1 MPALT
6 LDELQARLGGTLRG
20 DGGISLRGGASLES
34 AGGDQLA
41 FLVSAKHLAQAR
53 TSRAGALI
61 IPDSL
66 TENLPQPCLAVSNPH
81 AAFARALGML
91 HVEPGLPPGRHAS
104 AVIAGDARVHP
115 EARIGPHVV
124 IGAAASIGARS
135 VLHAGCSVGA
145 GARIGDDCL
154 LHPRVTVQHGCV
166 VGHRAVLHAG
176 CVIGSDGFGL
186 AWQADDSGGRW
197 LKVPQI
203 GRVLLGDDVEVGA
216 NTCIDRG
223 ALDDTVIE
231 DGVKLDNL
239 IHIAHNCR
247 VGRHTAMA
255 ACVGIAGSTRIGAYC
270 QISGAAMI
278 SGHLA
283 IADRVTVSA
292 GTLVAKNIP
301 TVGAYTGVMPSMPHA
316 DWLRNAAHLR
326 HLDGL
331 ANRLRA
337 LENRIN
343 ALDKD
348 DAS

>member
-1 MPALT
+1 
-6 LDELQARLGGTLRG
+6 
-20 DGGISLRGGASLES
+20 
-34 AGGDQLA
+34 
-41 FLVSAKHLAQAR
+41 
-53 TSRAGALI
+53 
-61 IPDSL
+61 
-66 TENLPQPCLAVSNPH
+66 
-81 AAFARALGML
+81 
-91 HVEPGLPPGRHAS
+91 
-104 AVIAGDARVHP
+104 
-115 EARIGPHVV
+115 
-124 IGAAASIGARS
+124 
-135 VLHAGCSVGA
+135 VLHAGCFVGA

-154 LHPRVTVQHGCV
+154 LHPRVTVQHGCI

-186 AWQADDSGGRW
+186 AWQADDSGGHW

-278 SGHLA
+278 SGHIS
-283 IADRVTVSA
+283 IADRVIVSG
-292 GTLVAKNIP
+292 GTLVAKNIR
-301 TVGAYTGVMPSMPHA
+301 TAGVYTGVMPPMPHE

-326 HLDGL
+326 HLDAL
-331 ANRLRA
+331 AARVKM

-343 ALDKD
+343 DLTKD
-348 DAS
+348 DPS